1 MYNVQLYTVYH
12 EYVQI
17 KKSKDL
23 QEKQFFGKS
32 KVANGFLTLTNRRW
46 QGKKVVPVRR
56 RCSRGEWNVGIVGGF
71 RSTNNAHM
79 SRMWYRYLQII

>member
-1 MYNVQLYTVYH
+1 MYNVQLYTVIYSDY
-12 EYVQI
+12 EQI

-23 QEKQFFGKS
+23 QEKQVFLVNPKS
-32 KVANGFLTLTNRRW
+32 TLTNCRW
-46 QGKKVVPVRR
+46 QGKKVIPVRR

-79 SRMWYRYLQII
+79 SGMCYRYLQII